1 MRTCYYYCY
10 GILLQI
16 YFRLII
22 QIIIILQSYNT
33 SLLIPKTMVIFTW
46 YRDPEPDTVRVPYPV
61 QGQGHD
67 VGAPE
72 YVFRVAAACHWRYL
86 APAHKQQQKKNI
98 VKFAI
103 KIVKY
108 QHTKAM
114 FSTKRGTCFQPSL
127 TYFYIHT
134 HTLYV

>member
-1 MRTCYYYCY
+1 M
-10 GILLQI
+10 
-16 YFRLII
+16 
-22 QIIIILQSYNT
+22 
-33 SLLIPKTMVIFTW
+33 FTW

-86 APAHKQQQKKNI
+86 APVTRTKRKKLSNQIKQTNI

-103 KIVKY
+103 EMV
-108 QHTKAM
+108 T
-114 FSTKRGTCFQPSL
+114 
-127 TYFYIHT
+127 
-134 HTLYV
+134 